1 VLLHVQILLTDVAR
15 ISASGPLDPSVLIAG
30 VKIWADNPILTL
42 RGRESSKFC
51 FSFRDGFERARSGV
65 LPLHPHEL
73 IYRRHVV
80 VEVRHDDT
88 ASAG

>member
-1 VLLHVQILLTDVAR
+1 MLLHVQILLTDVAR

-51 FSFRDGFERARSGV
+51 FSFRDGFEHAAR
-65 LPLHPHEL
+65 EF
-73 IYRRHVV
+73 YRCICM
-80 VEVRHDDT
+80 
-88 ASAG
+88 S